1 MQKIQIYN
9 AHCCGEIGDV
19 IIGLEN
25 LNFKSP
31 KEGSEILFKEKN
43 WRNFFLNEPRGGV
56 FKHCNII
63 LKPSDSR
70 ADFGFIIMEPED
82 NPPMSGSNA
91 ICVST
96 VLLEKGFL
104 KMNYPITELILEAPG
119 GLIKVRAECEKDK
132 VRNVSLTNLESFV
145 DQFDIKLKTKKF
157 GNVIVST
164 AYGGDSFL
172 LCDVKDFDLKIIP
185 KNASLFVDISKELL
199 KAANEQIGFKHPD
212 IPNLNY
218 ISFCQFMEPVT
229 FDHNGLKN
237 ALNTVVIRPGK
248 LDRSP
253 CGTGASA
260 RLALLRYKK
269 EIEIGE
275 KILFK
280 SIIGSTFE
288 AFVEKEIVK
297 NNKNF
302 IVPNIKGSAFVTGEQ
317 ILYKD
322 DRDPFPEG
330 YRLNDTWPEIEK

>member
-1 MQKIQIYN
+1 MERFKVIDIPHLEWHVTHSCNFTCQGCGHFTNDGYREDFTVDELKSWYLPWIDKIRPRELSILGGEPLLNKDIIEIIYMTKEIWSIESDQVFELVTN
-9 AHCCGEIGDV
+9 A
-19 IIGLEN
+19 
-25 LNFKSP
+25 
-31 KEGSEILFKEKN
+31 
-43 WRNFFLNEPRGGV
+43 
-56 FKHCNII
+56 
-63 LKPSDSR
+63 
-70 ADFGFIIMEPED
+70 
-82 NPPMSGSNA
+82 
-91 ICVST
+91 
-96 VLLEKGFL
+96 LL
-104 KMNYPITELILEAPG
+104 I
-119 GLIKVRAECEKDK
+119 D
-132 VRNVSLTNLESFV
+132 
-145 DQFDIKLKTKKF
+145 
-157 GNVIVST
+157 
-164 AYGGDSFL
+164 
-172 LCDVKDFDLKIIP
+172 
-185 KNASLFVDISKELL
+185 
-199 KAANEQIGFKHPD
+199 KHPD
-212 IPNLNY
+212 LPNLNY

-253 CGTGASA
+253 CGTGTSA